1 MIGAS
6 AGVMAV
12 FIFMST
18 YSPNYEVR
26 LILFNVKLRYLGA
39 IFVLIDI
46 IQIPYGN
53 AGGHLAHIGG
63 AILGFYY
70 VKQLKN
76 GTDIGKPFR
85 NLIDLVINIFKKK
98 PKIRAVYRKETNKKK
113 NHNIFVKSPNQ
124 KRIDEILDKISLSG
138 YESLTQNEKDF
149 LYKSGKN

>member
-1 MIGAS
+1 MID
-6 AGVMAV
+6 VV
-12 FIFMST
+12 
-18 YSPNYEVR
+18 
-26 LILFNVKLRYLGA
+26 
-39 IFVLIDI
+39 
-46 IQIPYGN
+46 QIPYGN

-76 GTDIGKPFR
+76 GKDIGKPFR
-85 NLIDLVINIFKKK
+85 ILIELLINNFKKK
-98 PKIRAVYRKETNKKK
+98 PKIRAVYRKEINRKKI
-113 NHNIFVKSPNQ
+113 HNTSVASKNQ